1 MNSVVITLGDMKFE
15 VIIEDASEQFST
27 IEGKFFNIKDILID
41 GKTAPDEVLN
51 LRMEGSN
58 ETLKEFLSKSAIRRV
73 SKGINIDSK
82 TTYVSSKEL

>member
-27 IEGKFFNIKDILID
+27 IEGTFFNIKDILID

-51 LRMEGSN
+51 LRMNRSK
-58 ETLKEFLSKSAIRRV
+58 ETLREFLSKSAIRRV
-73 SKGINIDSK
+73 SKGINIDFK
-82 TTYVSSKEL
+82 AM